1 MRPRRPQTIGAPAH
15 GRATTRDEDTTMGH
29 TMAAR
34 IAAPWVR
41 TGGPSDEEW
50 EKLVEQALGWT
61 LTVLVA
67 VIVTSLGLL

>member
-1 MRPRRPQTIGAPAH
+1 
-15 GRATTRDEDTTMGH
+15 MGH

>member
-1 MRPRRPQTIGAPAH
+1 MR
-15 GRATTRDEDTTMGH
+15 RDEDTTMGH

-41 TGGPSDEEW
+41 TGGPSDEDR

-67 VIVTSLGLL
+67 VIVTGLGLL

>member
-1 MRPRRPQTIGAPAH
+1 
-15 GRATTRDEDTTMGH
+15 MGH

-41 TGGPSDEEW
+41 TGGPSDEER

-67 VIVTSLGLL
+67 VIATGLGLL

>member
-1 MRPRRPQTIGAPAH
+1 
-15 GRATTRDEDTTMGH
+15 MGH

-41 TGGPSDEEW
+41 TGGPSDEER

-61 LTVLVA
+61 LTVLIA
-67 VIVTSLGLL
+67 VIATGLGLL